1 MGMLESRVAK
11 LEAATNAGSHV
22 QVLSIGAAR
31 RDADEAVTRLLPDAK
46 PADIVVILQCFADPD
61 APEQLVRARECDSAT
76 GGTA

>member
-46 PADIVVILQCFADPD
+46 PADIVVILRRFTDSD
-61 APEQLVRARECDSAT
+61 APLRLMH
-76 GGTA
+76 GGQ